1 MAGNNRAVVIG
12 GGLGGLS
19 AAIHLA
25 IAGHRVTL
33 VEQNDTLGGKANHR
47 QWEGY
52 QFDTGPSLVTMPFV
66 LRELF
71 QKAGRRLEDYLDL
84 MPVKPAC
91 RYYFADGVCFDAPG
105 SVEGMREAI
114 AQTFPGEEAGF
125 DRFMAYGK
133 RLWEVSGP
141 AFLFNPMEAST
152 LFKINPFKGLAG
164 LAALKPET
172 LQASLKRFFKDPHL
186 LQLFSRYA
194 TYNGSDPA
202 RCPATF
208 NVIAYVEMAFGSWH
222 IRGGIYRLVLALAK
236 LADEL
241 GVEIRT
247 DSPVEAVDFSSDGKA
262 VTGVALSRGMTLP
275 VRRVVINAD
284 AVTALC
290 GPLMARHPKAA
301 RWRETWAPREV
312 SGSGYV
318 LLLAV
323 GKRFPELLCHNI
335 FFCENYEREFREIFG
350 DARPLGDPTVYISV
364 PCKID
369 DTQAPAGG
377 EAWFVLVNAPSL
389 DRFSGWPAD
398 YPGFLVKR
406 LQALVPGFSHADVQ
420 WSTPFGP
427 PFLRD
432 NYAAWQGSIY
442 GPASNSTKAAFFRVR
457 NRGPVKGLSFA
468 GGSAHPGGG
477 IPLVLTSGR
486 LAAQ

>member
-1 MAGNNRAVVIG
+1 MKAVVIG

-25 IAGHRVTL
+25 KAGHRVTL
-33 VEQNDTLGGKANHR
+33 LEANDALGGKANYRHW
-47 QWEGY
+47 QGY
-52 QFDTGPSLVTMPFV
+52 HFDTGPSLVTMPFV
-66 LRELF
+66 LRELL
-71 QKAGRRLEDYLDL
+71 ASCGRRLEDYLDL

-91 RYYFADGVCFDAPG
+91 RYTFADGTRFDAPG
-105 SVEGMREAI
+105 SVEGMRAAI
-114 AQTFPGEEAGF
+114 AETFPGEEEGF

-152 LFKINPFKGLAG
+152 LLKINPIKGLMG

-172 LQASLKRFFKDPHL
+172 LENSLQRFFKDPHL

-222 IRGGIYRLVLALAK
+222 IRGGIYQLVRALAK
-236 LADEL
+236 LAEEL

-247 DSPVEAVDFSSDGKA
+247 GSRAEAVTFSSDGKR
-262 VTGVALSRGMTLP
+262 VTGVALSRGITLP
-275 VRRVVINAD
+275 ADRVVVNAD

-290 GPLMARHPKAA
+290 GPLMARHPKADK
-301 RWRETWAPREV
+301 WRETWSRKEV

-323 GKRFPELLCHNI
+323 KKKFPDLLCHNI
-335 FFCENYEREFREIFG
+335 FFCENYAREFREIFNQ
-350 DARPLGDPTVYISV
+350 AAPLGDPTIYIAA

-369 DTQAPAGG
+369 ATQAPEDG

-398 YPGFLVKR
+398 YPGFLIKR
-406 LQALVPGFSHADVQ
+406 LEALVPGFTHADVQ
-420 WSTPFGP
+420 WSAPLGP
-427 PFLRD
+427 SFLRD
-432 NYAAWQGSIY
+432 TYAAWQGSIY
-442 GPASNSTKAAFFRVR
+442 GPSSNSTRAAFFRVR
-457 NRGPVKGLSFA
+457 NRGPVKGLAFA

-486 LAAQ
+486 LAAG